1 MKEKKNKDNT
11 LYPINNKVEALIDRE
26 ELYNYEDLKKGSKWL
41 YDHTCNGQRM
51 PKFLSKK
58 KIGIIPYGWGY
69 YQKKMYMTTVNYA
82 IDPIN
87 NLYAVYRR
95 NDKTFKRER
104 KRDLTS

>member
-1 MKEKKNKDNT
+1 
-11 LYPINNKVEALIDRE
+11 
-26 ELYNYEDLKKGSKWL
+26 
-41 YDHTCNGQRM
+41 M

-95 NDKTFKRER
+95 NDKTFKREKER
-104 KRDLTS
+104 FNKLIARYNNEHEEVNKKYKSYEEKMTSVEFWNDYLKKQDNVGEK